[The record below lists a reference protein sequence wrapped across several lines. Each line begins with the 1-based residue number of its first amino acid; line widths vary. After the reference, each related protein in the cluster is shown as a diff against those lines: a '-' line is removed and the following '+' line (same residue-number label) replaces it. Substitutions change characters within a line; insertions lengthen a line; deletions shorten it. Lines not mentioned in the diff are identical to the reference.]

1 MEGVD
6 SVGHEQQEAS
16 CSARFGPVVVEK
28 WAMFW
33 RGRQAGRETAA
44 KRLDKMR
51 CATKKIE
58 LLEKY
63 RMWKSCWINFLFI
76 CERTKIPFSSLFS
89 IGLSGL
95 VEKIVGMRAA
105 QSPMCLLTSQG
116 GSLCSIG
123 VVRITCAS

>member
-1 MEGVD
+1 
-6 SVGHEQQEAS
+6 
-16 CSARFGPVVVEK
+16 
-28 WAMFW
+28 MFW

-63 RMWKSCWINFLFI
+63 RKWKSCWINFLLV
-76 CERTKIPFSSLFS
+76 CERTKIPLSNLFS

-95 VEKIVGMRAA
+95 VEKFVGMRAA

-116 GSLCSIG
+116 GSSAPSG
-123 VVRITCAS
+123 W